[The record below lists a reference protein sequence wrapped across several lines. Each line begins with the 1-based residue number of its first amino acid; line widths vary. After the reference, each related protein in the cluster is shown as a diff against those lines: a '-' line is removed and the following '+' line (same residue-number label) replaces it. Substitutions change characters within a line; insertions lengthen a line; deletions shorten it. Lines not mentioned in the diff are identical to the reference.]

1 LLSRF
6 QSEAG
11 SAVSD
16 FVLLVVPASLLVFP
30 LIELFGLYQAA
41 IVYEQISYDIARY
54 AALADVSNAEATAYR
69 QSRNPDSQLVVENSA
84 TGCSFLSKTE
94 LSQRITFWPDQI
106 KVLIQGRAE
115 CEN

>member
-16 FVLLVVPASLLVFP
+16 FVLLVVPASLLVIP
-30 LIELFGLYQAA
+30 LFELFGLYQAA
-41 IVYEQISYDIARY
+41 IVHEQISYDIARF
-54 AALADVSNAEATAYR
+54 AALADISIEEATSYR
-69 QSRNPDSQLVVENSA
+69 QSRNPDSQLAFENSA
-84 TGCSFLSKTE
+84 TGCSFLSQTE
-94 LSQRITFWPDQI
+94 LNQRITFWPDQI

>member
-6 QSEAG
+6 QGEAG

-16 FVLLVVPASLLVFP
+16 FVLLVAPASLLVIP
-30 LIELFGLYQAA
+30 LIELLGLYQSA
-41 IVYEQISYDIARY
+41 IVHEQISYDIARY
-54 AALADVSNAEATAYR
+54 SALADVSLQEATRYR
-69 QSRNPDSQLVVENSA
+69 LGRDADSQLVFENST

-94 LSQRITFWPDQI
+94 LRQKITFWPDQI